1 MAKVM
6 VIGSPGAGKT
16 TLIQK
21 IIVQTGWPL
30 LSLDHEWHQSDY
42 SEVAK
47 NKFRQTQHQ
56 FMEAHDNWVI
66 DGNYAGSMALRL
78 AQADVILWL
87 QVPRLVAIW
96 RILKR
101 SWRFKRDRQ
110 TRPDMPA
117 NFSEH
122 FDADYREF
130 LSFVW
135 HFKRDN
141 EPELRRQLAHLR
153 TNQRLFV
160 IRSAKDKRAILAQL
174 KNDLH

>member
-1 MAKVM
+1 MKIM

-16 TLIQK
+16 TLIHK
-21 IIVQTGWPL
+21 IIAATGWPL

-42 SEVAK
+42 SESAK
-47 NKFRQTQHQ
+47 IKFRRTQQQ
-56 FMEAHDNWVI
+56 FMATHDNWVI
-66 DGNYAGSMALRL
+66 DGNYAGSMDLRL
-78 AQADVILWL
+78 AQADMVLWL
-87 QVPRLVAIW
+87 QVPRVVAIY

-101 SWRFKRDRQ
+101 SWRFKHDRN

-141 EPELRRQLAHLR
+141 EPELRQQLAHLR
-153 TNQRLFV
+153 VDQQLVV
-160 IRSAKDKRAILAQL
+160 IRSYKDKQRVLTQIKSRL
-174 KNDLH
+174 D